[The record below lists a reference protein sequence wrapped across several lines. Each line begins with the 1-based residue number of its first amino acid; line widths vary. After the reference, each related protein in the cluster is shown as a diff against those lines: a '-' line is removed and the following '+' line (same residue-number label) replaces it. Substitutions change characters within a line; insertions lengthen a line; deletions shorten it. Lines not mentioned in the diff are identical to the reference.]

1 MENTFTDN
9 SRYKKAHNEIVDFVM
24 HQVSIDLNQF
34 RNGDGT
40 SPYTTSYWDAKK
52 RSCICVDWSKMTRNQ
67 RNTLLSLKFITVTIG
82 GAWIAYIAKKT
93 KNGGKT
99 MKTTE
104 TTTTTPAGATETTV
118 TAKTTTTTVTTV
130 AETIEMN
137 FSAINGTE
145 KQIAWA
151 EQIRCNAAKTILMQY
166 PAEER
171 RDGFIGATESLL
183 NKISSAKWWIENRDK
198 LTTANKIAQ
207 AIISATPAEPAET
220 APETAETTETTENVT
235 AETAPAPAKYDRK
248 AIMVR
253 AWEIFH
259 TLQGDRDAKLSH
271 ALKTAW
277 AEAKAPKKSLKEEI
291 ISKVEYIVSKASDI
305 YNYEIVVRD
314 WANYGKSRTYIKVE
328 ETSNSSKHYK
338 CYDFGYIDNIANTYI
353 AGNKDA
359 NGNLNL
365 VGAYLD

>member
-1 MENTFTDN
+1 MFIDN

-82 GAWIAYIAKKT
+82 GAWIAYIAK
-93 KNGGKT
+93 N
-99 MKTTE
+99 MKSKE
-104 TTTTTPAGATETTV
+104 TTTTTPAEATETT
-118 TAKTTTTTVTTV
+118 
-130 AETIEMN
+130 
-137 FSAINGTE
+137 
-145 KQIAWA
+145 
-151 EQIRCNAAKTILMQY
+151 
-166 PAEER
+166 
-171 RDGFIGATESLL
+171 
-183 NKISSAKWWIENRDK
+183 
-198 LTTANKIAQ
+198 
-207 AIISATPAEPAET
+207 
-220 APETAETTETTENVT
+220 VT

-259 TLQGDRDAKLSH
+259 TLQGDRNAKLSY
-271 ALKTAW
+271 ALKMAW
-277 AEAKAPKKSLKEEI
+277 AEAKQPAEKSLKEEI

-314 WANYGKSRTYIKVE
+314 WANYGKSRTYIKVL

-338 CYDFGYIDNIANTYI
+338 CYDFGYIDNIANTYV
-353 AGNKDA
+353 AGRKDA
-359 NGNLNL
+359 NGRFNLA
-365 VGAYLD
+365 GAYLD